1 MSRKEWRNT
10 ARDATKC
17 TTCGSL
23 EVLPCLGQQWLLAG
37 EEVAAGAICRHGQK
51 QIPGTDVAES
61 LPWFAKEITKLLPGH
76 MTGAARGDGQ
86 RLVAHGQAHSPEQ
99 FLPSVSEEAGERR
112 RRRRHKKCGKKVSV
126 GGDR

>member
-1 MSRKEWRNT
+1 MH
-10 ARDATKC
+10 
-17 TTCGSL
+17 
-23 EVLPCLGQQWLLAG
+23 LPFHRPHLAG
-37 EEVAAGAICRHGQK
+37 QKIAARTICRHRPK

-61 LPWFAKEITKLLPGH
+61 LPWLPKEITQLLPGH
-76 MTGAARGDGQ
+76 VAGAAGSDGQ